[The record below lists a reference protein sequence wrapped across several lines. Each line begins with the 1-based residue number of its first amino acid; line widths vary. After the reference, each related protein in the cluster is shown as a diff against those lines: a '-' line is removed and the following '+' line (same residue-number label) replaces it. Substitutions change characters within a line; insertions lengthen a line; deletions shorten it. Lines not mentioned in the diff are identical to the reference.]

1 MVKDKKHPTDDLTA
15 FFEAARSATP
25 EPTPDLKMRILAD
38 ADRLQKAGK
47 VSRKRNWFDDL
58 KDWFHD
64 LGGAPSALGF
74 ASSLVAG
81 VYIGFFSP
89 DWSESVATLLQM
101 DVFEELELIDPV
113 VASDFI
119 LEET

>member
-1 MVKDKKHPTDDLTA
+1 
-15 FFEAARSATP
+15 
-25 EPTPDLKMRILAD
+25 MRILAD

-89 DWSESVATLLQM
+89 DWSEPVATLLQM

>member
-25 EPTPDLKMRILAD
+25 QPTPDLKMRILAD

-81 VYIGFFSP
+81 VYIGFSHQIGQSQLRPFCKWMCSKN
-89 DWSESVATLLQM
+89 WNL
-101 DVFEELELIDPV
+101 
-113 VASDFI
+113 
-119 LEET
+119 